1 MKMLFVEALAEAFGW
16 LIITVL
22 RLEFG
27 CEISD
32 AEAKSEVRKLR
43 QAVRSAVEQGRYD
56 QVGLPAEIC
65 QLKVNEVI
73 TLQQ

>member
-1 MKMLFVEALAEAFGW
+1 MLLVEALAEVFGW
-16 LIITVL
+16 VIIKVM
-22 RLEFG
+22 REFG

-32 AEAKSEVRKLR
+32 EEAKLEVRKLR
-43 QAVRSAVEQGRYD
+43 EAVKAAVEQGRYD

-73 TLQQ
+73 RLQQ

>member
-1 MKMLFVEALAEAFGW
+1 MRLVEVLAEAFGW
-16 LIITVL
+16 MIIQVM
-22 RLEFG
+22 REFG

-43 QAVRSAVEQGRYD
+43 EAVRAAVEQGRYD

-73 TLQQ
+73 RLQQ

>member
-1 MKMLFVEALAEAFGW
+1 MLFVEALAEAFGW

-22 RLEFG
+22 REFG

-43 QAVRSAVEQGRYD
+43 EAVRAAVEQGRYD

-73 TLQQ
+73 RLQQ